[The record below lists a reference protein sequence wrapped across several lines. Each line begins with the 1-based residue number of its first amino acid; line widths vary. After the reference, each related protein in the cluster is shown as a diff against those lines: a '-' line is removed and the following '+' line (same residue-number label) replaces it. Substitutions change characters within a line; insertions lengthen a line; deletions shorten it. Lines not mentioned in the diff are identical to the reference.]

1 MMHLLKILDFDK
13 RNYLCLLS

>member
-1 MMHLLKILDFDK
+1 MHLLKILDFDK